1 LCSVDFRALL
11 SYDIGVSLISKAQA
25 KAAGGFTDVRRGLKY
40 AVSEPIN
47 RATGEKPLPRFGR
60 IYFPDLARRPVDPKA
75 PRGPQHRNARALKT
89 DPLYLYIEVNHLL

>member
-1 LCSVDFRALL
+1 MVESLWL
-11 SYDIGVSLISKAQA
+11 SPYDISVSLISKIQA

-75 PRGPQHRNARALKT
+75 PRGPQHRNVRALKT
-89 DPLYLYIEVNHLL
+89 DPLYLYIEVNHLP